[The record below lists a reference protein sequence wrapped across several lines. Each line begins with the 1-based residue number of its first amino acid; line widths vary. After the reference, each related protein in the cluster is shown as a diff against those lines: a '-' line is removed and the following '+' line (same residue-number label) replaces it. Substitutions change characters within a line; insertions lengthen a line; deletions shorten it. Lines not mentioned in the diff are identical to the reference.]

1 MLLRHAPRA
10 MTGRSA
16 AAAALIGAST
26 LAVYFP
32 VLTSLVRQWASDEN
46 YSHGFIVVPFAL
58 LFAWR
63 ARKTLA
69 AAEPRPHVLG
79 LFVVI
84 LSVLGFLAGQ
94 LAAELFIARLSLLA
108 LIAGTI
114 LFLWGPVHL
123 RKLSFSLALLLL
135 AIPLPSIILNQVAFP
150 LQLLA
155 SRAGEAAVSAA
166 GIPILRE
173 GNVLVLPEM
182 TLEVVEAC
190 SGIRSL
196 ASLVTLALILGKLA
210 EPRPWARVALV
221 VLAIPVAIATNAAR
235 VAGTGLAAAWAGRQ
249 AAEGFFH
256 SFSGWLVFVVAFAAL
271 ILCARILRRIKMPAA
286 SGRLAVELS

>member
-1 MLLRHAPRA
+1 
-10 MTGRSA
+10 MTRRSA

-26 LAVYFP
+26 LAVYYP
-32 VLTSLVRQWASDEN
+32 VLASLGRQWASDEN
-46 YSHGFIVVPFAL
+46 YSHGFLVVPFAL

-63 ARKTLA
+63 ARRSLA
-69 AAEPRPHVLG
+69 AAEPRPQLLGFVL
-79 LFVVI
+79 VV
-84 LSVLGFLAGQ
+84 LSLCAFLAGQ
-94 LAAELFIARLSLLA
+94 LAAELFLARLSLLG
-108 LIAGTI
+108 LIAGAV
-114 LFLWGPVHL
+114 LFLWGPAHL
-123 RKLSFSLALLLL
+123 RKLAFSLALLLL
-135 AIPLPSIILNQVAFP
+135 AIPLPDLILNQIAFP

-196 ASLVTLALILGKLA
+196 ASLITLS
-210 EPRPWARVALV
+210 
-221 VLAIPVAIATNAAR
+221 R
-235 VAGTGLAAAWAGRQ
+235 VAGTAYAAAWVGPQ

-256 SFSGWLVFVVAFAAL
+256 SFSGWLVFVAAFCAL
-271 ILCARILRRIKMPAA
+271 MGCVRLVRRLHWPAA
-286 SGRLAVELS
+286 SHPLAVELS

>member
-1 MLLRHAPRA
+1 
-10 MTGRSA
+10 MTRRSA
-16 AAAALIGAST
+16 VAAALIGATT

-32 VLTSLVRQWASDEN
+32 VLASLARQWASDEN
-46 YSHGFIVVPFAL
+46 SSHGFIVVPFAL
-58 LFAWR
+58 LFGWR
-63 ARKTLA
+63 ARKSLA
-69 AAEPRPHVLG
+69 AEEPNPHVAG
-79 LFVVI
+79 LVLAV

-94 LAAELFIARLSLLA
+94 LAAELFLARLSLLG

-114 LFLWGPVHL
+114 LFLWGPAHL

-135 AIPLPSIILNQVAFP
+135 AIPLPSIILNQIAFP

-155 SRAGEAAVSAA
+155 SRAGEAVVSAA

-173 GNVLVLPEM
+173 GNVLFLPEM

-196 ASLVTLALILGKLA
+196 ASLVTLALILGKLS

-221 VLAIPVAIATNAAR
+221 VLAIPVAIAANAAR
-235 VAGTGLAAAWAGRQ
+235 VAGTGLAAAWVGRQ

-256 SFSGWLVFVVAFAAL
+256 SFSGWLVFVAAFSAL
-271 ILCARILRRIKMPAA
+271 MLCARLLRQLKMPAA
-286 SGRLAVELS
+286 GGQHVVVGLS

>member
-1 MLLRHAPRA
+1 
-10 MTGRSA
+10 MTRLSA

-26 LAVYFP
+26 LVVYFP
-32 VLTSLVRQWASDEN
+32 VLTSLVRQWASDED
-46 YSHGFIVVPFAL
+46 YSYGFLVVPLAL
-58 LFAWR
+58 FFAWR
-63 ARKTLA
+63 ARGALA
-69 AAEPRPHVLG
+69 SADPKPHRLG
-79 LFVVI
+79 LVLVA

-94 LAAELFIARLSLLA
+94 FAAELFLARLSLLG

-114 LFLWGPVHL
+114 LFLWGPAHL
-123 RKLSFSLALLLL
+123 RTLAFPLALLLL
-135 AIPLPSIILNQVAFP
+135 AIPLPALILNQVAFP

-173 GNVLVLPEM
+173 GNVLILPEM
-182 TLEVVEAC
+182 RLEVVEAC

-196 ASLVTLALILGKLA
+196 ASLFTLALILGKLA

-221 VLAIPVAIATNAAR
+221 VLAVPVAIAANAAR
-235 VAGTGLAAAWAGRQ
+235 VAGTGLAAAWVGPR

-256 SFSGWLVFVVAFAAL
+256 SFSGWLVFVAAFAAL
-271 ILCARILRRIKMPAA
+271 MGCARLLRRFKAPTV
-286 SGRLAVELS
+286 SRPLAVGLS

>member
-1 MLLRHAPRA
+1 
-10 MTGRSA
+10 MTRRSA
-16 AAAALIGAST
+16 VAAALIGGSA

-32 VLTSLVRQWASDEN
+32 VVTALVRQWASDEN
-46 YSHGFIVVPFAL
+46 YSHGFVVVPFAL

-63 ARKTLA
+63 ARRRLA
-69 AAEPRPHVLG
+69 SVEPNPHPLG
-79 LFVVI
+79 LAIAI
-84 LSVLGFLAGQ
+84 LSMMGFLAGQ
-94 LAAELFIARLSLLA
+94 FAAELFLSRLSLLG

-114 LFLWGPVHL
+114 LFVWGPVHL
-123 RKLSFSLALLLL
+123 RALAFSLALLLL
-135 AIPLPSIILNQVAFP
+135 AIPLPELILNQVAFP

-173 GNVLVLPEM
+173 GNVLVLPDM
-182 TLEVVEAC
+182 RLEVVEAC

-221 VLAIPVAIATNAAR
+221 AMAIPVAIAANAAR
-235 VAGTGLAAAWAGRQ
+235 VAGTGLAAAWVGRQ

-256 SFSGWLVFVVAFAAL
+256 TFSGWLVFVAAFCALVACVRL
-271 ILCARILRRIKMPAA
+271 LRRVRVPAGG
-286 SGRLAVELS
+286 GRLAVELS